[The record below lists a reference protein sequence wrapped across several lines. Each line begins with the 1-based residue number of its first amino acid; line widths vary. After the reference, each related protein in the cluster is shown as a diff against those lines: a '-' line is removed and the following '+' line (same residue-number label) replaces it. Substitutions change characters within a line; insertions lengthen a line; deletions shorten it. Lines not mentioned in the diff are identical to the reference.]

1 MITPNDLRKKYLE
14 FFKSKNHA
22 VIRSAS
28 LIPENDPSVLFTTAG
43 MHPLVPYLLGQKHP
57 AGTRLVD
64 VQKCIR
70 TGDIDE
76 VGDATHLTFF
86 EMLGNWSLGDYFK
99 EESIAMSY
107 EFLTKHLNLDP
118 KALAVTCFA
127 GDADAP
133 RDEESAG
140 YWRDQGLSDD
150 QIFFYGK
157 DDNWWGAGATGPCGP
172 DTEIFTNNLSMP
184 KCCDECGPA
193 CNCGKYVEI
202 WNNVFME
209 YNANADGTYTKLSQK
224 NVDTGMGLERTYC
237 KINKIEDL
245 YLSELFVETITEI
258 ENLSGHKYEDNK
270 RAFRRIAD
278 HIRTSTFILG
288 DERGVAP
295 SNTEQGYILRRLI
308 RTTIRNLK
316 KLGINDFVLPQLSQI
331 VIDKYQDAYPEL
343 KENKDFILTQLSK
356 EEQLFNKTIAAGLKE
371 INKIISYMGDNKVI
385 AGKTA
390 FRLYDT
396 CGFPLEFTQEI
407 ADEHGLSVD
416 VEGFN
421 KCFAE
426 HQEKSRQGA
435 ENKFKGGLADNSE
448 QTTNLHTATHL
459 LHKALRNKFG
469 ETVGQKGSNITVER
483 LRFDFSFDR
492 KVTREELDEI
502 EAEVNDV
509 INQGLEVSMEE
520 MSFEQAQAKGAI
532 GLFAHKY
539 DENNV
544 KVYSVGDYSME
555 VCGGPHAKNSKDL
568 GKFKIKKEEASSAGV
583 RRIKATLEK

>member
-1 MITPNDLRKKYLE
+1 MITVNEFRKLYLD
-14 FFKSKNHA
+14 FFKSKKHA
-22 VIRSAS
+22 VIHSAS
-28 LIPENDPSVLFTTAG
+28 LVPENDPSVLFTMAG
-43 MHPLVPYLLGQKHP
+43 MFPLVPYLSGQKHP
-57 AGTRLVD
+57 AGTRLASA
-64 VQKCIR
+64 QKCIR

-107 EFLTKHLNLDP
+107 EFLTKHLKLDP
-118 KALAVTCFA
+118 KALAVTCFE
-127 GDADAP
+127 GDKDAP
-133 RDEESAG
+133 RDEESANI
-140 YWRDQGLSDD
+140 WRAQGMKDD

-157 DDNWWGAGATGPCGP
+157 EDNWWIAGATGPCGP
-172 DTEIFTNNLSMP
+172 DTEIFTNDLSKP
-184 KCCDECGPA
+184 KCSNTCGPA

-209 YNANADGTYTKLSQK
+209 YFKNEDGTYSKLSQQ
-224 NVDTGMGLERTYC
+224 NVDTGMGLERTY
-237 KINKIEDL
+237 KAINKIDDM
-245 YLSELFVETITEI
+245 YLSDLFIDTINKVKELS
-258 ENLSGHKYEDNK
+258 NKSYEDNK
-270 RAFRRIAD
+270 RLFRRIAD
-278 HIRTSTFILG
+278 HIRASVFILG
-288 DERGVAP
+288 DGVVP
-295 SNTEQGYILRRLI
+295 SNSEQGYVLRRLI

-316 KLGINDFVLPQLSQI
+316 QLEIKDFVLPQLAEL
-331 VIDKYQDAYPEL
+331 VINKYQDAYVEL
-343 KENKDFILTQLSK
+343 KDNKQKILQELSK
-356 EEQLFNKTIAAGLKE
+356 EEQLFNKTVATGLKE
-371 INKIISYMGDNKVI
+371 LNKVISYMGDNKTI

-407 ADEHGLSVD
+407 AAENGLEVD
-416 VEGFN
+416 VEGYH

-426 HQEKSRQGA
+426 HQEKSRLGA

-448 QTTNLHTATHL
+448 MTTNLHTATHL

-469 ETVGQKGSNITVER
+469 ESVCQKGSNITAER

-502 EAEVNDV
+502 EAEVND
-509 INQGLEVSMEE
+509 IIAKGLDITMAE
-520 MSFEQAQAKGAI
+520 MSFDDAKSKGAI
-532 GLFAHKY
+532 GLFANKY

-555 VCGGPHAKNSKDL
+555 VCGGPHAANSKDL
-568 GKFKIKKEEASSAGV
+568 GTFKIKKEEASSAGV
-583 RRIKATLEK
+583 RRIKAVLIK